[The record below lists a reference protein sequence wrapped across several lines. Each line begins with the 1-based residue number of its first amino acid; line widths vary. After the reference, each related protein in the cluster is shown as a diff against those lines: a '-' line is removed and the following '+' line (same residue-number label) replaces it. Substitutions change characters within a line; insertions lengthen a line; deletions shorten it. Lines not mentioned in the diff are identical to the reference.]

1 MFKEAIFY
9 FILFISLGILPLYS
23 QNGTIVGKVTDAETG
38 EHLPRTTI
46 MLEGTKLGT
55 YSDVKGEYKIKNIPP
70 GKYKLIARYVSYTTK
85 EIKDVV
91 VEADKT
97 LTINIILSKQV
108 QQGKEITVIG
118 VRETDNEMAMLSQR
132 KSATQVS
139 DGISMEE
146 IKRLPDSDAGQSL
159 KRLSGVSLVNDKFVF
174 VRGISERYSNTTL
187 NGAIL
192 TSTEP
197 DKKAFS
203 FDMLPSDFLEQASIK
218 KSFTPDLPGNF
229 AGGLV
234 ELNTVDYPKKR
245 KFGISLGSSFNN
257 EITMQSGKFK
267 TANGSTTFFLGRD
280 ASYFAAPSSIP
291 SSPEK
296 MRNFLF
302 SDIKTTDQ
310 QLREAYINKWIEMG
324 RSFKSENWKL
334 KSFTP
339 LPGMGIS
346 ANYTDILQIAG
357 NDFGLIS
364 SINYGNSYSFN
375 EFYRGVY
382 YSDGKQLQHTGNGFN
397 SIFSTSIGAMLN
409 LSYKIGTNNSIS
421 LKNTFNNLSDYEII
435 QIQGVKEFTQII
447 QTSMEYLQ
455 KTMFSSQFVGEHYFD
470 FLNSQLNWRI
480 GYSLSL
486 RDQPDLRRIRY
497 SRNDTTLPYRMDIYN
512 LPQGNSSQA
521 GRFFSYLTED
531 GFSGALDYKIKFDDI
546 SFKIGGL
553 VENRKRDFEVRS
565 FTIVEARTIVRNYY
579 DPNLGYDVRNYL
591 DKSIEDLYY
600 IKDASELNPDKVFAP
615 GNFNIHGLGIS
626 EDTKNTDSYKA
637 TESLYA
643 GYAMFELP
651 TYLFGNRLR
660 IIGGTRYEISQQK
673 LSSFYPIVDQSGNS
687 HDSVYADKNYFDLLP
702 SINLIYELT
711 KTTNL
716 RMSAS
721 QTLARPSLREYAP
734 FTFYDF
740 MYFTNVKGN
749 PSLERSLIQNY
760 DIRYEWFMNP
770 GEVVSI
776 SGFYKV
782 FKNAIEET
790 ILPASAEVEKTFTN
804 SKSNAYNYGFEFELR
819 KNFGFIL
826 PNSFLE
832 NIGLNLNYAFIN
844 SEITIEQPTKTYTR
858 PMWGQSPYTLNIG
871 LFYNNPDIG
880 TSVNIAYNT
889 SGKRIIQVADVAAYA
904 FDNPHIYEMPRNLV
918 DLSITQRIIE
928 KMYLKIVAKNL
939 LNEKLIWEQNG
950 TKVATNYYGINFS
963 LGLDY
968 SF

>member
-1 MFKEAIFY
+1 MNNKILLYLFLFLSIGIF
-9 FILFISLGILPLYS
+9 PLYS
-23 QNGTIVGKVTDAETG
+23 QTGSISGKVTDSETG
-38 EHLPRTTI
+38 ERIPRTTV
-46 MLEGTKLGT
+46 MLEGTKIGT
-55 YSDVKGEYKIKNIPP
+55 YSDVKGEFKIKNIPP

-85 EIKDVV
+85 EIKDII
-91 VEADKT
+91 VEAGKDI
-97 LTINIILSKQV
+97 TINIVLSKQV
-108 QQGKEITVIG
+108 QQGKEITVVG
-118 VRETDNEMAMLSQR
+118 FRENDNEMANLSQR
-132 KSATQVS
+132 KNAIQVS

-159 KRLSGVSLVNDKFVF
+159 KRLSGVSLINDKFIF

-187 NGAIL
+187 NGAVL

-234 ELNTVDYPKKR
+234 ELNTIDYPKKR
-245 KFGISLGSSFNN
+245 RFGISLGSAFNN

-267 TANGSTTFFLGRD
+267 IANGSSTFFLGRD
-280 ASYFAAPSSIP
+280 ANYFAAPSSIP
-291 SSPEK
+291 SSPEE
-296 MRNFLF
+296 MRTFLF
-302 SDIKTTDQ
+302 SDIKTTDLEQ
-310 QLREAYINKWIEMG
+310 REQNINKWLEMS
-324 RSFKSENWKL
+324 RSFNNDNWKL
-334 KSFTP
+334 KTFSP
-339 LPGMGIS
+339 LPGLGIS
-346 ANYTDILQIAG
+346 ANYTDILQIGG

-375 EFYRGVY
+375 DFYRGVH
-382 YSDGKQLQHTGNGFN
+382 YSDGKSLQHSGNGFN
-397 SIFSTSIGAMLN
+397 SIFSTSIGSMLN

-421 LKNTFNNLSDYEII
+421 FKNTFNNSSDYEVI
-435 QIQGVKEFTQII
+435 QIQGIKEFTQVI

-455 KTMFSSQFVGEHYFD
+455 KTMFSSQLVGEHYFD
-470 FLNSQLNWRI
+470 FLNSQLNWRM

-531 GFSGALDYKIKFDDI
+531 GLSGALDYKIKLNDI
-546 SFKIGGL
+546 NFKLGGL
-553 VENRKRDFEVRS
+553 IENRARSFEVRS

-579 DPNLGYDVRNYL
+579 DPELGYDVRNYL
-591 DKSIEDLYY
+591 DKKVSDLYT
-600 IKDASELNPDKVFAP
+600 INDPSELNPDKVFAP
-615 GNFNIHGLGIS
+615 ENFNIHGLGIS
-626 EDTKNTDSYKA
+626 EDTKNSDSYNA

-651 TYLFGNRLR
+651 TFLFGNRLR
-660 IIGGTRYEISQQK
+660 IIGGTRYEVSQQK
-673 LSSFYPIVDQSGNS
+673 LTSFYQIKDENDNS
-687 HDSVYADKNYFDLLP
+687 KDSVYADKNYFDLLP
-702 SINLIYELT
+702 SLNFIFELS
-711 KTTNL
+711 KSTNV

-721 QTLARPSLREYAP
+721 QTLARPALREYAP

-740 MYFTNVKGN
+740 MYLANVKGN

-770 GEVVSI
+770 GEVVSV
-776 SGFYKV
+776 SLFYKI

-790 ILPASAEVEKTFTN
+790 ILPASSEVEKTFTN
-804 SKSNAYNYGFEFELR
+804 SKENAYNYGLELELR

-826 PNSFLE
+826 PGSFFEDLGI
-832 NIGLNLNYAFIN
+832 NVNYAYIN

-871 LFYNNPDIG
+871 LFYNNPDAG

-889 SGKRIIQVADVAAYA
+889 YGKRIIQVADVAAYA

-928 KMYLKIVAKNL
+928 KMNVKLSAKNL
-939 LNEKLIWEQNG
+939 LNEKLFWEQNG
-950 TKVATNYYGINFS
+950 VKVATNYYGINFS

>member
-1 MFKEAIFY
+1 MLNKSILYLIF
-9 FILFISLGILPLYS
+9 IVILGITPIYS
-23 QNGTIVGKVTDAETG
+23 QTGTITGKVTDAETG
-38 EHLPRTTI
+38 EQLPRATI

-85 EIKDVV
+85 EIKDVA

-97 LTINIILSKQV
+97 ITINIILSKQV

-132 KSATQVS
+132 KSAAQVS

-187 NGAIL
+187 NGSVL

-245 KFGISLGSSFNN
+245 KFGINLGSSFNN

-267 TANGSTTFFLGRD
+267 TANGSSTFFLGRD
-280 ASYFAAPSSIP
+280 AKYFAAPSSIP
-291 SSPEK
+291 SSPEQ

-302 SDIKTTDQ
+302 NDIKTNDP
-310 QLREAYINKWIEMG
+310 QLREALINKWIEMG
-324 RSFKSENWKL
+324 RGFNHENWKL

-339 LPGMGIS
+339 LPGISLS

-364 SINYGNSYSFN
+364 SFNYGNSYSFN

-421 LKNTFNNLSDYEII
+421 LKNTFNNSSDYEII
-435 QIQGVKEFTQII
+435 QIQGVKEFTQLI

-455 KTMFSSQFVGEHYFD
+455 KTMFSSQLVGEHYFD
-470 FLNSQLNWRI
+470 FLNSQLNWRF
-480 GYSLSL
+480 GYSISL

-497 SRNDTTLPYRMDIYN
+497 SRNDTTLPYRLDIYN

-531 GFSGALDYKIKFDDI
+531 GFSGALDYKFKFDDI

-553 VENRKRDFEVRS
+553 VEKRARDFEVRS
-565 FTIVEARTIVRNYY
+565 FTIVEARSIVRNYY
-579 DPNLGYDVRNYL
+579 DPELGYEVRNYL
-591 DKSIEDLYY
+591 DKKISDLYY
-600 IKDASELNPDKVFAP
+600 INDASELNPDKVFAP
-615 GNFNIHGLGIS
+615 ENFYIHGLGLS
-626 EDTKNTDSYKA
+626 EDTKNNDSYKA
-637 TESLYA
+637 FDNLYA

-651 TYLFGNRLR
+651 TFLFGNRLR
-660 IIGGTRYEISQQK
+660 AIAGTRYEISQQK
-673 LSSFYPIVDQSGNS
+673 LTSFYPFQDQNGNKY
-687 HDSVYADKNYFDLLP
+687 DTVYADKNYFDLLP
-702 SINLIYELT
+702 SINLIYEIT
-711 KTTNL
+711 KTTNI
-716 RMSAS
+716 RISAS

-749 PSLERSLIQNY
+749 SSLERSLIQNY

-770 GEVVSI
+770 GEVISV
-776 SGFYKV
+776 SGFYKI

-790 ILPASAEVEKTFTN
+790 ILAASSEVEKTFTN
-804 SKSNAYNYGFEFELR
+804 SKENALNYGFEFEFR
-819 KNFGFIL
+819 KNLGFIF
-826 PNSFLE
+826 PGTFLDY
-832 NIGLNLNYAFIN
+832 LNLNINYAYIN
-844 SEITIEQPTKTYTR
+844 SEITVEQSTKTYTR

-871 LFYNNPDIG
+871 LFYNNSDAG
-880 TSVNIAYNT
+880 TSINIAYNT
-889 SGKRIIQVADVAAYA
+889 AGKRIIQVADVSAYA
-904 FDNPHIYEMPRNLV
+904 FEDPHVYEMPRNLV
-918 DLSITQRIIE
+918 DMSIAQRIFE
-928 KMYLKIVAKNL
+928 KMNVKLSVKNL
-939 LNEKLIWEQNG
+939 LNEKLIWEQNR

-968 SF
+968 TF

>member
-1 MFKEAIFY
+1 M
-9 FILFISLGILPLYS
+9 FILTYQVFS
-23 QNGTIVGKVTDAETG
+23 QNGTITGKVTDSETG

-46 MLEGTKLGT
+46 LLEGTKLGT

-85 EIKDVV
+85 EITNIN
-91 VEADKT
+91 VEAGKEI
-97 LTINIILSKQV
+97 TINIVLSKQV
-108 QQGKEITVIG
+108 QQGKEITVVG

-132 KSATQVS
+132 KIASQVS

-159 KRLSGVSLVNDKFVF
+159 KRLSGVSLVNDKFIF

-187 NGAIL
+187 NGAVL

-234 ELNTVDYPKKR
+234 ELNTIDYPKKR

-257 EITMQSGKFK
+257 EITMQSNKFQ
-267 TANGSTTFFLGRD
+267 TANGSNTFFLGRD
-280 ASYFAAPSSIP
+280 AGYFAAPSSIP
-291 SSPEK
+291 GSPEK

-302 SDIKTTDQ
+302 NEIKTSDPVLKSQ
-310 QLREAYINKWIEMG
+310 NINKWIEMG
-324 RSFKSENWKL
+324 RGFKGENWKL
-334 KSFTP
+334 KTFSP
-339 LPGMGIS
+339 LPGIGIS
-346 ANYTDILQIAG
+346 ANYTDILQIGG

-382 YSDGKQLQHTGNGFN
+382 YSDGKSLQHTGNGFN
-397 SIFSTSIGAMLN
+397 SIFSTSIGGMLN
-409 LSYKIGTNNSIS
+409 LSYKIGTNNSVS
-421 LKNTFNNLSDYEII
+421 FKNTFNNSSDYEVI
-435 QIQGVKEFTQII
+435 QIQGLKEFTQII

-455 KTMFSSQFVGEHYFD
+455 KTMLSSQLVGEHYFD
-470 FLNSQLNWRI
+470 FLNSQMNWRF
-480 GYSLSL
+480 GYSSSL
-486 RDQPDLRRIRY
+486 RDQPDLRRLRY
-497 SRNDTTLPYRMDIYN
+497 SRNDTTLPYRADIYN

-531 GFSGALDYKIKFDDI
+531 GYSGAIDYKIKLDDI
-546 SFKIGGL
+546 NFKFGGL
-553 VENRKRDFEVRS
+553 FENRYRDFEVRS
-565 FTIVEARTIVRNYY
+565 FTIVEARAIVRNYY
-579 DPNLGYDVRNYL
+579 DPELGYEVRNYL
-591 DKSIEDLYY
+591 DRKISDLYN
-600 IKDASELNPDKVFAP
+600 IKGTNELNPEKIFAP
-615 GNFNIHGLGIS
+615 ENFHIHGLGLS
-626 EDTKNTDSYKA
+626 EDTKNNDSYKA

-643 GYAMFELP
+643 GYAMFEFP
-651 TYLFGNRLR
+651 TFLFDNRLR
-660 IIGGTRYEISQQK
+660 IIGGTRYEISSQK
-673 LSSFYPIVDQSGNS
+673 LTSFYPIIDQSGQS
-687 HDSVYADKNYFDLLP
+687 RDSVYADKNYFDLLP
-702 SINLIYELT
+702 SLNFVYELT
-711 KTTNL
+711 KTTNI
-716 RMSAS
+716 RMSAT
-721 QTLARPSLREYAP
+721 QTLSRPSLREYAP

-740 MYFTNVKGN
+740 MYFSNVKGN
-749 PSLERSLIQNY
+749 TSLERSLIQNY
-760 DIRYEWFMNP
+760 DIRYEWFLNP
-770 GEVVSI
+770 GEVISI
-776 SGFYKV
+776 SGFYKI

-804 SKSNAYNYGFEFELR
+804 SKTDAYNYGLEFELR
-819 KNFGFIL
+819 KNLGFIL
-826 PNSFLE
+826 PDTFLE
-832 NIGLNLNYAFIN
+832 DVGVNVNYAFIN
-844 SEITIEQPTKTYTR
+844 SEITIEQSAKTYTR

-871 LFYNNPDIG
+871 FFYNNSESG

-918 DLSITQRIIE
+918 DLSITQRIFE
-928 KMYLKIVAKNL
+928 KMNLKLTGKNL
-939 LNEKLIWEQNG
+939 LNEKLNWEQNG
-950 TKVATNYYGINFS
+950 TSVATNYYGINFS

>member
-1 MFKEAIFY
+1 M
-9 FILFISLGILPLYS
+9 FILTYQVFS
-23 QNGTIVGKVTDAETG
+23 QNGTITGKVTDSETG

-46 MLEGTKLGT
+46 LLEGTKLGT

-85 EIKDVV
+85 EITNIN
-91 VEADKT
+91 VEAGKEI
-97 LTINIILSKQV
+97 TINIVLSKQV
-108 QQGKEITVIG
+108 QQGKEITVVG

-132 KSATQVS
+132 KIASQVS

-159 KRLSGVSLVNDKFVF
+159 KRLSGVSLVNDKFIF

-187 NGAIL
+187 NGAVL

-234 ELNTVDYPKKR
+234 ELNTIDYPKKR

-257 EITMQSGKFK
+257 EITMQSNKFK
-267 TANGSTTFFLGRD
+267 TANGSSTFFLGRD
-280 ASYFAAPSSIP
+280 AGYFAAPSTIP
-291 SSPEK
+291 ESPEK
-296 MRNFLF
+296 MRSFLF
-302 SDIKTTDQ
+302 SEIKTTDPE
-310 QLREAYINKWIEMG
+310 LRSQNINKWIEMG
-324 RSFKSENWKL
+324 RNFNNENWKL
-334 KSFTP
+334 KTFSP
-339 LPGMGIS
+339 LPGIGLS
-346 ANYTDILQIAG
+346 ANYTDILQIGG

-382 YSDGKQLQHTGNGFN
+382 YSDGKSLQHTGNGYN
-397 SIFSTSIGAMLN
+397 SVFSTSIGGMLN
-409 LSYKIGTNNSIS
+409 LSYKIGTNNSVS
-421 LKNTFNNLSDYEII
+421 FKNTFNNSSDYEVT
-435 QIQGVKEFTQII
+435 QIQGLKETTYII

-455 KTMFSSQFVGEHYFD
+455 KTLLSSQLVGEHYFD
-470 FLNSQLNWRI
+470 FLNSQMNWRL
-480 GYSLSL
+480 GYSSSF
-486 RDQPDLRRIRY
+486 RDQPDLRRLRY
-497 SRNDTTLPYRMDIYN
+497 SRNDTTLPYRVDIYN

-531 GFSGALDYKIKFDDI
+531 GYSGALDYKIKLNDI

-553 VENRKRDFEVRS
+553 FENRYRDFEVRS
-565 FTIVEARTIVRNYY
+565 FTIVEARAIVRNYY
-579 DPNLGYDVRNYL
+579 DPKLGYEVRNFL
-591 DKSIEDLYY
+591 DKSVSDLYH
-600 IKDASELNPDKVFAP
+600 IKDATELNPEKIFAP
-615 GNFNIHGLGIS
+615 ENFNIHGLGLS
-626 EDTKNTDSYKA
+626 EDTKNNDSYKA

-651 TYLFGNRLR
+651 TFLFGNRLR
-660 IIGGTRYEISQQK
+660 IIGGTRYEISSQR
-673 LSSFYPIVDQSGNS
+673 LTSFYPIVDQSGQS
-687 HDSVYADKNYFDLLP
+687 KDSVYADKNYFDLLP
-702 SINLIYELT
+702 SLNFIYELT
-711 KTTNL
+711 KTTNI
-716 RMSAS
+716 RMSAT

-749 PSLERSLIQNY
+749 TSLERSLIQNY
-760 DIRYEWFMNP
+760 DIRYEWFLNP
-770 GEVVSI
+770 GEVISV
-776 SGFYKV
+776 SGFYKI

-790 ILPASAEVEKTFTN
+790 ILPASGEVEKTFTN
-804 SKSNAYNYGFEFELR
+804 SKSDAYNYGLELELR
-819 KNFGFIL
+819 KNLGFIL
-826 PNSFLE
+826 PGSFLE
-832 NIGLNLNYAFIN
+832 DVGFNVNYAFIN
-844 SEITIEQPTKTYTR
+844 SEITIEQATKSYTR
-858 PMWGQSPYTLNIG
+858 PMWGQSPYTVNVG
-871 LFYNNPDIG
+871 LFYNNSESG

-904 FDNPHIYEMPRNLV
+904 FDNPHIYEMPRNLL
-918 DLSITQRIIE
+918 DLSLTQRIIE
-928 KMYLKIVAKNL
+928 KMNVKLTAKNL
-939 LNEKLIWEQNG
+939 LNEKLSWEQNR
-950 TKVATNYYGINFS
+950 TNVATNYYGINFS

>member
-1 MFKEAIFY
+1 MYNRHFLFVILTFY
-9 FILFISLGILPLYS
+9 LLTLPSLG
-23 QNGTIVGKVTDAETG
+23 QTGTISGKITDAETG
-38 EHLPRTTI
+38 EHLPRATI

-85 EIKDVV
+85 EIKDVN
-91 VEADKT
+91 VEAGKDIT
-97 LTINIILSKQV
+97 LNIVLTKQV

-132 KSATQVS
+132 KMAAQVS

-146 IKRLPDSDAGQSL
+146 IKRLPDADAGQSL

-187 NGAIL
+187 NGAVL

-245 KFGISLGSSFNN
+245 KFGVSLGSSFNN
-257 EITMQSGKFK
+257 EITMQEGKFK
-267 TANGSTTFFLGRD
+267 TANGSSTFFLGRD
-280 ASYFAAPSSIP
+280 AGYFAAPSSIP
-291 SSPEK
+291 SSPEL
-296 MRNFLF
+296 MRKFLF
-302 SDIKTTDQ
+302 NDIKTNDL
-310 QLREAYINKWIEMG
+310 QLKEKYINQWIEMG
-324 RSFKSENWKL
+324 RGFKSDNWKI
-334 KSFTP
+334 KSFAP
-339 LPGMGIS
+339 LPGIGVS

-382 YSDGKQLQHTGNGFN
+382 YSDGKSLQHTGNGFN
-397 SIFSTSIGAMLN
+397 SNFSTSIGGMLN
-409 LSYKIGTNNSIS
+409 LSYKIGTNNSVS
-421 LKNTFNNLSDYEII
+421 FKNTFNNSSDYEVI
-435 QIQGVKEFTQII
+435 QIQGVKEFTQLI

-455 KTMFSSQFVGEHYFD
+455 KTMFSSQLVGEHYFD
-470 FLNSQLNWRI
+470 FLNSQLNWRF

-486 RDQPDLRRIRY
+486 RDQPDLRRVRY
-497 SRNDTTLPYRMDIYN
+497 SRNDTTLPYKLDIYN

-531 GFSGALDYKIKFDDI
+531 GFSGALDYKIKLEDLTLKF
-546 SFKIGGL
+546 GGL
-553 VENRKRDFEVRS
+553 FENRSRDFEVRS
-565 FTIVEARTIVRNYY
+565 FTIVEARTIVRTYY
-579 DPNLGYDVRNYL
+579 DPEKGYEVRNYL
-591 DKSIEDLYY
+591 DPKISELYY
-600 IKDASELNPDKVFAP
+600 IKDASEFNPDKVFAP
-615 GNFNIHGLGIS
+615 ENFYIHGLGLS

-643 GYAMFELP
+643 GYAMFEIP
-651 TYLFGNRLR
+651 TFLFGNRLR
-660 IIGGTRYEISQQK
+660 IIGGTRYEVSQQK
-673 LSSFYPIVDQSGNS
+673 LFSFYPIVDQNGNS
-687 HDSVYADKNYFDLLP
+687 RDSVYADKNYFDLLP

-711 KTTNL
+711 KSTNI
-716 RMSAS
+716 RFSAS

-749 PSLERSLIQNY
+749 TSLERSLIRNF
-760 DIRYEWFMNP
+760 DVRYEWFLNP
-770 GEVVSI
+770 GEVISL
-776 SGFYKV
+776 SGFYKI

-804 SKSNAYNYGFEFELR
+804 SKEDAFNYGFEFELR
-819 KNFGFIL
+819 KNLGFLL
-826 PNSFLE
+826 PGTFFE
-832 NIGLNLNYAFIN
+832 DIGLNINYAYIN
-844 SEITIEQPTKTYTR
+844 SEITIEQATKTYTR

-871 LFYNNPDIG
+871 LFYNNADNG
-880 TSVNIAYNT
+880 TSVNIAYNVA
-889 SGKRIIQVADVAAYA
+889 GKRIIQVADVAAYA
-904 FDNPHIYEMPRNLV
+904 FENPHIYEMPRNLI

-928 KMYLKIVAKNL
+928 KMNIKLSAKNL
-939 LNEKLIWEQNG
+939 LNDKLIWEQNG
-950 TKVATNYYGINFS
+950 NKVATNYYGINFS

>member
-1 MFKEAIFY
+1 MYNK
-9 FILFISLGILPLYS
+9 ILICLILLLSIGITSVYS
-23 QNGTIVGKVTDAETG
+23 QTGSISGKVTDSETG

-46 MLEGTKLGT
+46 MLEGTKIGT
-55 YSDVKGEYKIKNIPP
+55 YSDIKGEYKIKNIPP
-70 GKYKLIARYVSYTTK
+70 GKYKLIARYVSYTSK
-85 EIKDVV
+85 EIKDITI
-91 VEADKT
+91 EAGKDIT
-97 LTINIILSKQV
+97 LNIVLSKQV
-108 QQGKEITVIG
+108 QQGKEITVVGI
-118 VRETDNEMAMLSQR
+118 RENDNEMAMLSQR
-132 KSATQVS
+132 KNATQVS

-187 NGAIL
+187 NGAVL

-203 FDMLPSDFLEQASIK
+203 FEMLPSDFLEQANIK

-234 ELNTVDYPKKR
+234 ELNTIDYPKKR

-267 TANGSTTFFLGRD
+267 TANGSSTFFLGRD
-280 ASYFAAPSSIP
+280 ANYFAAPSSIP
-291 SSPEK
+291 SSPEQ
-296 MRNFLF
+296 MRTFLF
-302 SDIKTTDQ
+302 NDIKTSDP
-310 QLREAYINKWIEMG
+310 QLREQNINKWIEIG
-324 RSFKSENWKL
+324 RGFNNENWKL
-334 KSFTP
+334 KTFSP
-339 LPGMGIS
+339 LPGLGIS
-346 ANYTDILQIAG
+346 ANYTDILQIAE
-357 NDFGLIS
+357 NDFGIIS

-382 YSDGKQLQHTGNGFN
+382 YSDGKSLQHFGNGFN
-397 SIFSTSIGAMLN
+397 STFSTSIGGMLN
-409 LSYKIGTNNSIS
+409 LSYKIGTNNSLS
-421 LKNTFNNLSDYEII
+421 FKNTFNNSSDYEVI
-435 QIQGVKEFTQII
+435 QIDGVKEFTQII

-455 KTMFSSQFVGEHYFD
+455 KTMFSSQLVGEHYFN
-470 FLNSQLNWRI
+470 FLNSQLNWRL

-486 RDQPDLRRIRY
+486 RDQPDLRRVRY
-497 SRNDTTLPYRMDIYN
+497 SRNDTTLPYRLDIYN

-531 GFSGALDYKIKFDDI
+531 GLSGALDFKIKLEDI
-546 SFKIGGL
+546 SFKLGGL
-553 VENRKRDFEVRS
+553 VESRSRDFEVRS
-565 FTIVEARTIVRNYY
+565 FTLVEARTIVRNYY
-579 DPNLGYDVRNYL
+579 DPELGYEVRNYL
-591 DKSIEDLYY
+591 DKKVSDLYN
-600 IKDASELNPDKVFAP
+600 IKDASELNPDKIFAP
-615 GNFNIHGLGIS
+615 ENFNIHGLGIS
-626 EDTKNTDSYKA
+626 EDTKNSDSYKA
-637 TESLYA
+637 TEALYA

-651 TYLFGNRLR
+651 TFLFGNRLR
-660 IIGGTRYEISQQK
+660 FIGGTRYEVSQQK
-673 LSSFYPIVDQSGNS
+673 LTSFYPITDEAGNTK
-687 HDSVYADKNYFDLLP
+687 DSVYADKNYFDLLP
-702 SINLIYELT
+702 SLNLIYELT
-711 KTTNL
+711 KSTNI

-770 GEVVSI
+770 GEVLSI
-776 SGFYKV
+776 SGFYKK
-782 FKNAIEET
+782 FINAIEET
-790 ILPASAEVEKTFTN
+790 ILPASAEVERTFTN
-804 SKSNAYNYGFEFELR
+804 SKEAAYNYGLEFELR
-819 KNFGFIL
+819 KGFGFIL
-826 PNSFLE
+826 PGSFFEDL
-832 NIGLNLNYAFIN
+832 GLNINYAFIN
-844 SEITIEQPTKTYTR
+844 SEIAIQQATKTYTR

-871 LFYNNPDIG
+871 IFYNNPDLG

-889 SGKRIIQVADVAAYA
+889 FGKRIIQVADVEAYA
-904 FDNPHIYEMPRNLV
+904 FDNPHIYEMPRNLI

-928 KMYLKIVAKNL
+928 KMNIKLTTKNL

-950 TKVATNYYGINFS
+950 TIVATNYYGINFS